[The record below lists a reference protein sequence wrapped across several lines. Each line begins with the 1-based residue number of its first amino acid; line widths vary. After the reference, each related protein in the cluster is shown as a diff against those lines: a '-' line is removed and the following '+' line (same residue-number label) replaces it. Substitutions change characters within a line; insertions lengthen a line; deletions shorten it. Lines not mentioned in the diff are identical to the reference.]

1 MNVSCKD
8 YAKLNNP
15 YKVFFRIKP
24 LLKVLI
30 EHLLKFLGSVSVD
43 ETVAA
48 YEMLTPDLL
57 VYLVTALLYE
67 PVVALP
73 ALREKAPFPYVDC
86 HFCPMLNVPP
96 VWAMELKLQPCVLTS

>member
-15 YKVFFRIKP
+15 YKVILSIEP
-24 LLKVLI
+24 LLEILV
-30 EHLLKFLGSVSVD
+30 EHLLKLLRSVSVD
-43 ETVAA
+43 KTVPA

-57 VYLVTALLYE
+57 VYFVTALLYE

-73 ALREKAPFPYVDC
+73 ALREK
-86 HFCPMLNVPP
+86 
-96 VWAMELKLQPCVLTS
+96 